1 MPHTYSQ
8 AVAART
14 ALESLGRHHGSRPTD
29 DLGRADDKHSRSTHG
44 KLVPRF
50 HAQNEARA
58 SGTRTYMRQMARHV
72 RRMPE
77 IIRRLRLRERR
88 PTCARMGSE
97 ESTLQ
102 AGIVGTCANVEYR
115 VSDAMR
121 GPFRLP
127 SLPSIHISHLRCD
140 RCAFVNR
147 GVCSVCSS
155 WSTQQGPPPYRRRW
169 SSPTAETVRRG
180 HAPLQVAFTPL
191 ASHFLFTPYEH
202 LLPFAVPCYAML
214 SKACAALDASIRHSG
229 FVFFAGARGCSRHD
243 CMR

>member
-1 MPHTYSQ
+1 MGH
-8 AVAART
+8 
-14 ALESLGRHHGSRPTD
+14 SRPTTFAQ
-29 DLGRADDKHSRSTHG
+29 LTTNTFGARTESPSCVSKPRMRRAHR
-44 KLVPRF
+44 V
-50 HAQNEARA
+50 HAHTCVRWRA
-58 SGTRTYMRQMARHV
+58 TFVAC
-72 RRMPE
+72 PE
-77 IIRRLRLRERR
+77 IVRRLRLQERR

-191 ASHFLFTPYEH
+191 LHTFYS
-202 LLPFAVPCYAML
+202 LLMNTFSRLLCHAML
-214 SKACAALDASIRHSG
+214 C
-229 FVFFAGARGCSRHD
+229 
-243 CMR
+243 